1 MSNQS
6 SIIKSI
12 FYIMRRKE
20 QFVPTRLLA
29 SVLIIICFISTV
41 PTLTYGQFA
50 TVEPEK
56 VGFSSERFERLDQ
69 LIQKQI
75 DEEKMAGV
83 NTLVLRH
90 GKAAYFKSAGMM
102 NIEEQIPMKKDAI
115 FRIASMSK
123 AVTSVAVMM
132 LYEEGKFMLNDPVAD
147 YIPAFEDPVV
157 AVTDSSEKGYHTVPA
172 ERPITI
178 RHLLTHTSGLT
189 YGYGIS
195 QDVHE
200 EAGLTGWYFAD
211 REQPIGELVNRLAKL
226 PLNAQPGQEWH
237 YGYSTDVLGY
247 FVEVV
252 SGMPL
257 DEFFRK
263 RIFEPLEME
272 DSHFFLPPEKSD
284 RLAPVYG
291 FNDEGTLELMEPTS
305 STDYIHGP
313 RTTFSGGA
321 GLLST
326 ITDYGVFLQMLLN
339 GGEFNGTRLLSPQTV
354 RLMHTNHTGDKYAWE
369 SLGFGLGFKVVE
381 DLGEY
386 GELSSVGAYGW
397 GSAYYPIYWV
407 DPKTDM
413 TCLFLTQL
421 MPADNLPFG
430 DLFKN
435 MVYQAMVE

>member
-1 MSNQS
+1 
-6 SIIKSI
+6 
-12 FYIMRRKE
+12 MRTKK
-20 QFVPTRLLA
+20 QFVAIRLLA
-29 SVLIIICFISTV
+29 SFLIAICFISGFSAI
-41 PTLTYGQFA
+41 TYGQFS
-50 TVEPEK
+50 TVEPEE

-69 LIQKQI
+69 LVQQQI
-75 DEEKMAGV
+75 DEQKMAGI

-102 NIEEQIPMKKDAI
+102 NIEEQFPMQKDAI

-132 LYEEGKFMLNDPVAD
+132 LYEEGKFILNDPVAD

-157 AVTDSSEKGYHTVPA
+157 AVPDSSDKGYHTVSA
-172 ERPITI
+172 ERPITV

-211 REQPIGELVNRLAKL
+211 REQPIGELVNRLAEL
-226 PLNAQPGQEWH
+226 PLNSQPGEEWH

-263 RIFEPLEME
+263 RIFDPLGMK
-272 DSHFFLPPEKSD
+272 DTHFYLPPEKSD

-291 FNDEGTLELMEPTS
+291 FNDQGSLELMEPTS

-326 ITDYGVFLQMLLN
+326 ISDYGVFLQMLLN

-354 RLMHTNHTGDKYAWE
+354 KLMHANHTGDKYVWE
-369 SLGFGLGFKVVE
+369 DLGFGLGFKVVE

-413 TCLFLTQL
+413 VCLFLTQL
-421 MPADNLPFG
+421 VPAGDLPFR

-435 MVYQAMVE
+435 MVYQAIVE

>member
-1 MSNQS
+1 MH
-6 SIIKSI
+6 
-12 FYIMRRKE
+12 RKK
-20 QFVPTRLLA
+20 RLTSA
-29 SVLIIICFISTV
+29 RVLVSALIVIWFISGI
-41 PTLTYGQFA
+41 PTLSYGQFD
-50 TVEPEK
+50 TVKPES
-56 VGFSSERFERLDQ
+56 VGFSSDRFQRLDQ
-69 LIQKQI
+69 LIQQQI
-75 DEEKMAGV
+75 DEQKMAGI

-102 NIEEQIPMKKDAI
+102 NIEEQVPMHKDAI

-132 LYEEGKFMLNDPVAD
+132 LYEEGKFKLNDPVAD
-147 YIPAFEDPVV
+147 YIPAFKDPVV
-157 AVTDSSEKGYHTVPA
+157 AVSDSSDKGYHTVPA

-200 EAGLTGWYFAD
+200 EAGLTGWYFAE
-211 REQPIGELVNRLAKL
+211 RKEPIGELVNQLADL
-226 PLNAQPGQEWH
+226 PLNAQPGEEWH

-257 DEFFRK
+257 DEFFRE
-263 RIFEPLEME
+263 RIFEPLGME
-272 DSHFFLPPEKSD
+272 DTYFYLPPEKAD

-291 FNDEGTLELMEPTS
+291 FNDQGTLELMEPTS
-305 STDYIHGP
+305 TTDYIHGP
-313 RTTFSGGA
+313 KTSFSGGA

-339 GGEFNGTRLLSPQTV
+339 GGEFNGTRLLSPATV
-354 RLMHTNHTGDKYAWE
+354 KLMHVNHTGDKYVWE
-369 SLGFGLGFKVVE
+369 NLGFGLGFKVIE

-386 GELSSVGAYGW
+386 GELGSVGAYGW

-413 TCLFLTQL
+413 VCLFLTQL
-421 MPADNLPFG
+421 MPANNLPFR

-435 MVYQAMVE
+435 MVYQAMVD

>member
-1 MSNQS
+1 
-6 SIIKSI
+6 
-12 FYIMRRKE
+12 
-20 QFVPTRLLA
+20 
-29 SVLIIICFISTV
+29 
-41 PTLTYGQFA
+41 
-50 TVEPEK
+50 
-56 VGFSSERFERLDQ
+56 
-69 LIQKQI
+69 
-75 DEEKMAGV
+75 
-83 NTLVLRH
+83 
-90 GKAAYFKSAGMM
+90 
-102 NIEEQIPMKKDAI
+102 
-115 FRIASMSK
+115 MSK

-147 YIPAFEDPVV
+147 YIPAFKDPVV
-157 AVTDSSEKGYHTVPA
+157 AVSDSSEKGYHTVPA
-172 ERPITI
+172 ENPITV

-200 EAGLTGWYFAD
+200 QAGLTGWYFAD

-226 PLNAQPGQEWH
+226 PLNSQPGEEWH

-263 RIFEPLEME
+263 RIFEPLGME
-272 DSHFFLPPEKSD
+272 DTCFFLPPEKSD

-291 FNDEGTLELMEPTS
+291 FNDEGSLELMEPTG

-313 RTTFSGGA
+313 RTAFSGGA

-339 GGEFNGTRLLSPQTV
+339 GGEFNGTRLLSPKTV
-354 RLMHTNHTGDKYAWE
+354 KLMHANHTGDKYAWGD
-369 SLGFGLGFKVVE
+369 LGFGLGFKVVE
-381 DLGEY
+381 HLGKY
-386 GELSSVGAYGW
+386 GELGSVGAYGW
-397 GSAYYPIYWV
+397 GSAYYPVYWI

-413 TCLFLTQL
+413 LCLFLTQL
-421 MPADNLPFG
+421 MPAGDLPFR